1 MDHLLIRLPTALFH
15 KRFALGGI
23 VDSLHILP
31 DVTPAESLRERLR
44 QSAGLLL
51 SKLNGNLSGFIL

>member
-1 MDHLLIRLPTALFH
+1 MKQFHQKYCTLAHLLIRLPTAPLH
-15 KRFALGGI
+15 KGFILGGI
-23 VDSLHILP
+23 VNSLRILP

-51 SKLNGNLSGFIL
+51 N